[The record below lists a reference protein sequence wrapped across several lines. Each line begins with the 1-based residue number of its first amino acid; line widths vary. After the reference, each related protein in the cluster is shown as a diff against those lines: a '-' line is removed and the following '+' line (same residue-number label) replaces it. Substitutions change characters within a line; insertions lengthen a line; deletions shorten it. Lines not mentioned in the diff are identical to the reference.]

1 MIDIDAYL
9 EELERRV
16 ALQPDEPEPEGLAP
30 GDVVTID
37 TADGETLY
45 VVGSEDDA
53 RLLIATEPEIHR
65 GMVWTKAEIRA
76 LVSVADDPEVL
87 AEIRRLKRTIPGG
100 LSAE

>member
-1 MIDIDAYL
+1 MIDIDKYL
-9 EELERRV
+9 AELERRV

-37 TADGETLY
+37 AQRETLY

-53 RLLIATEPEIHR
+53 RLLIGTEPEIHR
-65 GMVWTKAEIRA
+65 GMVWTRSEIQV

-87 AEIRRLKRTIPGG
+87 AEIRRLKRTIPGR
-100 LSAE
+100 LIP